1 MMKIGILTQP
11 LRTNYGGLLQCWALQ
26 RVLREL
32 GHEAWVVQRTYRFH
46 AFWRWGGRLA
56 KNLVRLLLGRK
67 WIAWTSRGEEAV
79 IQQHTRR
86 FVEGQIVP
94 RTSPIYSTRGL
105 RADYARRQYDAY
117 VVGSD
122 QVWRPI
128 FSPCQPDFFLGFLP
142 GEARVRR
149 VAYAA
154 SFGTDE
160 WEFPPKLAARCRALA
175 GKFDA
180 VSVRESGGVGLC
192 RAHLGVA
199 AEHVLDPTLLHGH
212 EAYERLVGEAGEAR
226 SAGDFFCYVLD
237 RSAETE
243 ALKRSVA
250 AELGVTAFEVMPR
263 VPGAAP
269 ASTPMAD
276 RVFPPVT
283 AWLRAF
289 MDAEYVLTD
298 SFHGSVFSIIFHRP
312 FVALGNADRGQ
323 ARFHSL
329 LGLFGLEDRLVTTG
343 RAEDV
348 AAKLREP
355 IDWARVDRIKRE
367 WQVKSTEFLRKA
379 LGEDGK

>member
-1 MMKIGILTQP
+1 MKIGILTQP

-26 RVLREL
+26 RALREL
-32 GHEAWVVQRTYRFH
+32 GHEAWVVQRQTDWHSFGWW
-46 AFWRWGGRLA
+46 AGNAA
-56 KNLVRLLLGRK
+56 KNVVRLLLGRPTMRVPRRK
-67 WIAWTSRGEEAV
+67 EENQ
-79 IQQHTRR
+79 IRQHTRR

-122 QVWRPI
+122 QVWRPVY
-128 FSPCQPDFFLGFLP
+128 SPCQPDFFLGFLP

-160 WEFPPKLAARCRALA
+160 WEFSARLAARCRALA

-199 AEHVLDPTLLHGH
+199 AEHVLDPTLLHGR
-212 EAYERLVGEAGEAR
+212 EAYEGLVSEAGEPR

-243 ALKRSVA
+243 ALKRNVA
-250 AELGVTAFEVMPR
+250 ESLGVTAFEVMPR

-269 ASTPMAD
+269 AGTPMAD
-276 RVFPPVT
+276 RVFPSVT

-312 FVALGNADRGQ
+312 FVALGNAGRGQ

-348 AAKLREP
+348 AEKLREP
-355 IDWARVDRIKRE
+355 IDWARVDRIKRA
-367 WQVKSTEFLRKA
+367 WQAKSREFLRKA
-379 LGEDGK
+379 LSEDGK

>member
-1 MMKIGILTQP
+1 MKIGILTQP

-26 RVLREL
+26 RALREM
-32 GHEAWVVQRTYRFH
+32 GREAWVVQRQTDFH
-46 AFWRWGGRLA
+46 ALRWQAGHTA
-56 KNLVRLLLGRK
+56 KNVVRLLLGRK
-67 WIAWTSRGEEAV
+67 WVAWPSRGEEAV

-86 FVEGQIVP
+86 FIAEQIVP
-94 RTSPIYSTRGL
+94 RTVPIYSTRGL
-105 RADYARRQYDAY
+105 RADYARQHYDAY

-128 FSPCQPDFFLGFLP
+128 YSPCQPDFFLGFLP
-142 GEARVRR
+142 GDARVRR

-160 WEFPPKLAARCRALA
+160 WEFPPRLSALCRRLA
-175 GKFDA
+175 GRFDA

-199 AEHVLDPTLLHGH
+199 AEHVLDPTLLHGR
-212 EAYERLVGEAGEAR
+212 EVYERLVGEAGEAR

-243 ALKRSVA
+243 ALKRRVA

-263 VPGAAP
+263 VAGAAP

-329 LGLFGLEDRLVTTG
+329 LGLFGLEDRLVTSG

>member
-1 MMKIGILTQP
+1 M
-11 LRTNYGGLLQCWALQ
+11 
-26 RVLREL
+26 
-32 GHEAWVVQRTYRFH
+32 
-46 AFWRWGGRLA
+46 
-56 KNLVRLLLGRK
+56 
-67 WIAWTSRGEEAV
+67 
-79 IQQHTRR
+79 
-86 FVEGQIVP
+86 P

-105 RADYARRQYDAY
+105 RADYARQRYDAY

-128 FSPCQPDFFLGFLP
+128 YSPCQPDFFLGFLP
-142 GEARVRR
+142 GEARMRR

-154 SFGTDE
+154 SFGTDK
-160 WEFPPKLAARCRALA
+160 WEFSPKLAARCRALA

-269 ASTPMAD
+269 AGTPMAD

-298 SFHGSVFSIIFHRP
+298 SFHGSVFSILFHRP
-312 FVALGNADRGQ
+312 FVALGNAGRGQ
-323 ARFHSL
+323 ARFRSL

-348 AAKLREP
+348 VSKLREP
-355 IDWARVDRIKRE
+355 VDWARVDGIKRE

>member
-1 MMKIGILTQP
+1 MKIGILTQP
-11 LRTNYGGLLQCWALQ
+11 LHTNYGGLLQCWALQ
-26 RVLREL
+26 RVLREM
-32 GHEAWVVQRTYRFH
+32 GHEAWVVQRQTDWHSFLWW
-46 AFWRWGGRLA
+46 ADNAA
-56 KNLVRLLLGRK
+56 KNVVRLLFGRPAMRVPHRK
-67 WIAWTSRGEEAV
+67 EEN
-79 IQQHTRR
+79 QMRQHTRR

-94 RTSPIYSTRGL
+94 RTMPIYSTRGL
-105 RADYARRQYDAY
+105 RADYARQHYDAY

-128 FSPCQPDFFLGFLP
+128 YSPCQPDFFLGFLP

-160 WEFPPKLAARCRALA
+160 WEVPPKLSARCRALA

-199 AEHVLDPTLLHGH
+199 AEHVLDPTLLHGR

-250 AELGVTAFEVMPR
+250 KELGLTAFEVMPR

-269 ASTPMAD
+269 AGTPMAD

-312 FVALGNADRGQ
+312 FVALGNAGRGQ

-348 AAKLREP
+348 TARLREP

-367 WQVKSTEFLRKA
+367 WQAKSTEFLRKA
-379 LGEDGK
+379 LNEDGK

>member
-1 MMKIGILTQP
+1 MKIGILTQP
-11 LRTNYGGLLQCWALQ
+11 LHTNYGGLLQCWALQ
-26 RVLREL
+26 RVLREM
-32 GHEAWVVQRTYRFH
+32 GHEAWVVQRQTDWHSFLWW
-46 AFWRWGGRLA
+46 ADNAA
-56 KNLVRLLLGRK
+56 KNVVRLLFGRPVMRVPRRK
-67 WIAWTSRGEEAV
+67 EENQ
-79 IQQHTRR
+79 IRQHTRR

-105 RADYARRQYDAY
+105 RADYARQRYDAY

-122 QVWRPI
+122 QVWRPVY
-128 FSPCQPDFFLGFLP
+128 SPCQPDFFLGFLP
-142 GEARVRR
+142 EKARVRR

-160 WEFPPKLAARCRALA
+160 WEFSARLAARCRALA
-175 GKFDA
+175 GRFDA

-199 AEHVLDPTLLHGH
+199 AEHVLDPTLLHGR

-263 VPGAAP
+263 VAGAAP

-343 RAEDV
+343 RAADV
-348 AAKLREP
+348 AEKLREP

>member
-1 MMKIGILTQP
+1 MKIGILTQP
-11 LRTNYGGLLQCWALQ
+11 LHTNYGGLLQCWALQ
-26 RVLREL
+26 RVLREM
-32 GHEAWVVQRTYRFH
+32 GHEAWVVQRQTDWHSFLWW
-46 AFWRWGGRLA
+46 AGNAA
-56 KNLVRLLLGRK
+56 KNVVRLLLGRPTMRVPRRK
-67 WIAWTSRGEEAV
+67 EENQ
-79 IQQHTRR
+79 IRQHTRR

-105 RADYARRQYDAY
+105 RADYARQRYDAY

-122 QVWRPI
+122 QVWRPVY
-128 FSPCQPDFFLGFLP
+128 SPCQPDFFLGFLP
-142 GEARVRR
+142 EKARVRR

-160 WEFPPKLAARCRALA
+160 WEFSARLAARCRALA
-175 GKFDA
+175 GRFDA

-199 AEHVLDPTLLHGH
+199 AEHVLDPTLLHGR
-212 EAYERLVGEAGEAR
+212 EAYEGLVSEAGEPR

-243 ALKRSVA
+243 ALKRNVA
-250 AELGVTAFEVMPR
+250 ESLGVTAFEVMPR

-269 ASTPMAD
+269 AGTPIGE

-312 FVALGNADRGQ
+312 FVALGNAGRGQ

-348 AAKLREP
+348 AEKLREP
-355 IDWARVDRIKRE
+355 IDWARVDRIKRA
-367 WQVKSTEFLRKA
+367 WQAKSREFLRKA
-379 LGEDGK
+379 LSEDGK

>member
-1 MMKIGILTQP
+1 MKIGILTQP

-26 RVLREL
+26 RVLREM

-67 WIAWTSRGEEAV
+67 WIAWTSRGEESV

-94 RTSPIYSTRGL
+94 RTAPIYSTRGL

-128 FSPCQPDFFLGFLP
+128 YSPCQPDFFLGFLS

-154 SFGTDE
+154 SFGTDK
-160 WEFPPKLAARCRALA
+160 WEFSPKLAARCRALA

-212 EAYERLVGEAGEAR
+212 EAYERLVG
-226 SAGDFFCYVLD
+226 
-237 RSAETE
+237 
-243 ALKRSVA
+243 
-250 AELGVTAFEVMPR
+250 
-263 VPGAAP
+263 
-269 ASTPMAD
+269 
-276 RVFPPVT
+276 
-283 AWLRAF
+283 
-289 MDAEYVLTD
+289 
-298 SFHGSVFSIIFHRP
+298 
-312 FVALGNADRGQ
+312 
-323 ARFHSL
+323 
-329 LGLFGLEDRLVTTG
+329 
-343 RAEDV
+343 
-348 AAKLREP
+348 
-355 IDWARVDRIKRE
+355 
-367 WQVKSTEFLRKA
+367 
-379 LGEDGK
+379 

>member
-1 MMKIGILTQP
+1 MKIGILTQP
-11 LRTNYGGLLQCWALQ
+11 LHTNYGGLLQCWALQ
-26 RVLREL
+26 RVLREM
-32 GHEAWVVQRTYRFH
+32 GHEAWVVQRQTDWHSFLWW
-46 AFWRWGGRLA
+46 ADNAA
-56 KNLVRLLLGRK
+56 KNVVRLLFGRPVMRVPRRK
-67 WIAWTSRGEEAV
+67 EENQ
-79 IQQHTRR
+79 IRQHTRR

-105 RADYARRQYDAY
+105 RADYARQHYDAY

-128 FSPCQPDFFLGFLP
+128 YSPCQPDFFLGFLP

-154 SFGTDE
+154 SFGTDK
-160 WEFPPKLAARCRALA
+160 WEFSPKLAARCRALA

-199 AEHVLDPTLLHGH
+199 AEHVLDPTLLHGR
-212 EAYERLVGEAGEAR
+212 EVYERLVGEAGEPR

-237 RSAETE
+237 RSAGME

-250 AELGVTAFEVMPR
+250 ESLGVMAFEVMPR

-269 ASTPMAD
+269 AGTPMAD

-312 FVALGNADRGQ
+312 FVALGNAGRGQ

-348 AAKLREP
+348 TARLREP

-367 WQVKSTEFLRKA
+367 WQAKSTEFLRKA
-379 LGEDGK
+379 LNEDGK

>member
-1 MMKIGILTQP
+1 MKIGILTQP

-26 RVLREL
+26 RALREL
-32 GHEAWVVQRTYRFH
+32 GHEAWVVQRERRYH
-46 AFWRWGGRLA
+46 AFWRWVYYCVSQRLFYQT
-56 KNLVRLLLGRK
+56 VYRQHRK
-67 WIAWTSRGEEAV
+67 WMYRKIEREIRQKVSC
-79 IQQHTRR
+79 
-86 FVEGQIVP
+86 FVAHSITP
-94 RTSPIYSTRGL
+94 RTRLIYSTQEL
-105 RADYARRQYDAY
+105 RNNYLRQRYEAY

-122 QVWRPI
+122 QVWRPLY
-128 FSPCQPDFFLGFLP
+128 SPCQTDFFLGFLP
-142 GEARVRR
+142 EKARVRR

-160 WEFPPKLAARCRALA
+160 WEFTPRLAARCRALA
-175 GKFDA
+175 GRFDA

-199 AEHVLDPTLLHGH
+199 AEHVLDPTLLHGR
-212 EAYERLVGEAGEAR
+212 EAYEGLVSEAGEPR
-226 SAGDFFCYVLD
+226 SAGNFFCYVLD
-237 RSAETE
+237 RSAGTE
-243 ALKRSVA
+243 ALKRNVA
-250 AELGVTAFEVMPR
+250 ESLGVTAFEVMPR

-269 ASTPMAD
+269 AGTPIED

-298 SFHGSVFSIIFHRP
+298 SFHGSVFSILFHRP
-312 FVALGNADRGQ
+312 FVALGNAERGQ

-348 AAKLREP
+348 AARLREP
-355 IDWARVDRIKRE
+355 VDWARVDGIKRA
-367 WQVKSTEFLRKA
+367 WQAKSREFLRKA

>member
-1 MMKIGILTQP
+1 MKIGILTQP
-11 LRTNYGGLLQCWALQ
+11 LHTNYGGLLQCWALQ
-26 RVLREL
+26 RVFREL
-32 GHEAWVVQRTYRFH
+32 GHEAWVVQRQTDWHSFGWW
-46 AFWRWGGRLA
+46 AGNAA
-56 KNLVRLLLGRK
+56 KNVVRLLLGRPTMRVPRRK
-67 WIAWTSRGEEAV
+67 EENQ
-79 IQQHTRR
+79 IRQHTRR

-94 RTSPIYSTRGL
+94 RTAAIYSTQGL

-122 QVWRPI
+122 QVWRPVY
-128 FSPCQPDFFLGFLP
+128 SPCQPDFFLGFLP
-142 GEARVRR
+142 EEARVRR

-160 WEFPPKLAARCRALA
+160 WEFSARLAARCRALA
-175 GKFDA
+175 GRFDA
-180 VSVRESGGVGLC
+180 VSVRESSGIGLC
-192 RAHLGVA
+192 RAHLDVA
-199 AEHVLDPTLLHGH
+199 AEHVLDPTLLHGR
-212 EAYERLVGEAGEAR
+212 EAYEGLVSEAGEPR
-226 SAGDFFCYVLD
+226 SAGNFFCYVLD

-269 ASTPMAD
+269 AGTPMAD

-312 FVALGNADRGQ
+312 FVALGNAGRGQ

-348 AAKLREP
+348 AARLREP

-367 WQVKSTEFLRKA
+367 WQVKSTEFLSKA
-379 LGEDGK
+379 LSEDGK

>member
-1 MMKIGILTQP
+1 MKIGILTQP
-11 LRTNYGGLLQCWALQ
+11 LHTNYGGLLQCWALQ
-26 RVLREL
+26 RVLREM
-32 GHEAWVVQRTYRFH
+32 GHEAWVVQRQTDWHSFLWW
-46 AFWRWGGRLA
+46 ADNAA
-56 KNLVRLLLGRK
+56 KNVVRLLFGRPVMRVPRRK
-67 WIAWTSRGEEAV
+67 EENQ
-79 IQQHTRR
+79 IGQHTRR

-94 RTSPIYSTRGL
+94 RTSPIYSTQGL
-105 RADYARRQYDAY
+105 RADYARQRYDAY

-128 FSPCQPDFFLGFLP
+128 YSPCQPDFFLGFLP
-142 GEARVRR
+142 GDARVRR

-154 SFGTDE
+154 SFGTDK
-160 WEFPPKLAARCRALA
+160 WEFSPKLAARCRALA

-199 AEHVLDPTLLHGH
+199 AEHVLDPTLLHGR
-212 EAYERLVGEAGEAR
+212 EVYERLVGEAGDPR
-226 SAGDFFCYVLD
+226 NAGDFFCYVLD

-250 AELGVTAFEVMPR
+250 AELGLTAFEVMPR

-269 ASTPMAD
+269 AGTPMAD

-298 SFHGSVFSIIFHRP
+298 SFHGSVFSIMFHRP
-312 FVALGNADRGQ
+312 FVALGNAGRGQ

-348 AAKLREP
+348 AARLREP

-367 WQVKSTEFLRKA
+367 WQVKSTEFLSKA

>member
-1 MMKIGILTQP
+1 MKIGILTQP
-11 LRTNYGGLLQCWALQ
+11 LHTNYGGLLQCWALQ
-26 RVLREL
+26 RVLREM
-32 GHEAWVVQRTYRFH
+32 GHEAWVVQRQTDWHSFLWW
-46 AFWRWGGRLA
+46 ADNAA
-56 KNLVRLLLGRK
+56 KNVVRLLFGRPVMRMPRRK
-67 WIAWTSRGEEAV
+67 EENQ
-79 IQQHTRR
+79 IRQHTRR

-105 RADYARRQYDAY
+105 RADYARQHYDAY

-128 FSPCQPDFFLGFLP
+128 YSPCQPDFFLGFLP

-154 SFGTDE
+154 SFGTDK
-160 WEFPPKLAARCRALA
+160 WEFSPKLSARCRALA
-175 GKFDA
+175 GRFDA

-199 AEHVLDPTLLHGH
+199 AEHVLDPTLLHGR
-212 EAYERLVGEAGEAR
+212 EAYEGLVSEAGEPR

-243 ALKRSVA
+243 ALKRRVA
-250 AELGVTAFEVMPR
+250 AELGLTAFEVMPR
-263 VPGAAP
+263 VAGAAP
-269 ASTPMAD
+269 AGTPMAD

-312 FVALGNADRGQ
+312 FVALGNAGRGQ

-367 WQVKSTEFLRKA
+367 WQVKSTEFLSKA
-379 LGEDGK
+379 LSEDGK

>member
-1 MMKIGILTQP
+1 MKIGILTQP
-11 LRTNYGGLLQCWALQ
+11 LHTNYGGLLQCWALQ
-26 RVLREL
+26 RVLREM
-32 GHEAWVVQRTYRFH
+32 GHEAWVVQRQTDWHSFLWW
-46 AFWRWGGRLA
+46 ADNAA
-56 KNLVRLLLGRK
+56 KNVVRLLLGRK
-67 WIAWTSRGEEAV
+67 WVAWTSRGEESV

-86 FVEGQIVP
+86 FIEGQIVP

-105 RADYARRQYDAY
+105 RADYARQRYDAY

-128 FSPCQPDFFLGFLP
+128 YSPCQPDFFLGFLP
-142 GEARVRR
+142 GEARMRR

-154 SFGTDE
+154 SFGTDK
-160 WEFPPKLAARCRALA
+160 WEFSPKLAARCRALA

-192 RAHLGVA
+192 RSHLGVV
-199 AEHVLDPTLLHGH
+199 AEHVLDPTLLHGR
-212 EAYERLVGEAGEAR
+212 EAYEGLVSEAGEPR
-226 SAGDFFCYVLD
+226 SAGNFFCYVLD
-237 RSAETE
+237 RSAGTE
-243 ALKRSVA
+243 ALKRNVA
-250 AELGVTAFEVMPR
+250 ESLGVTAFEVMPR

-269 ASTPMAD
+269 AGTPIED

-298 SFHGSVFSIIFHRP
+298 SFHGSVFSILFHRP
-312 FVALGNADRGQ
+312 FVALGNAERGQ

-348 AAKLREP
+348 AARLREP
-355 IDWARVDRIKRE
+355 VDWARVDGIKRA
-367 WQVKSTEFLRKA
+367 WQAKSREFLRKA
-379 LGEDGK
+379 LSEDGK

>member
-1 MMKIGILTQP
+1 MKIGILTQP

-26 RVLREL
+26 RVLRGM

-56 KNLVRLLLGRK
+56 KNVVRLLLGRR
-67 WIAWTSRGEEAV
+67 WITWTSRGDEAV
-79 IQQHTRR
+79 IGQHTRR
-86 FVEGQIVP
+86 FIERQIAP
-94 RTSPIYSTRGL
+94 RTAPIYSTRGL
-105 RADYARRQYDAY
+105 RADYARQGYDAY

-122 QVWRPI
+122 QVWRPAY
-128 FSPCQPDFFLGFLP
+128 SPCQTNYFLDFLP
-142 GEARVRR
+142 SAAQVRR

-160 WEFPPKLAARCRALA
+160 WEYPSGLAARCRRLA
-175 GKFDA
+175 SRFDA

-192 RAHLGVA
+192 RERLGVA
-199 AEHVLDPTLLHGH
+199 AAHVLDPTLLHGR
-212 EAYERLVGEAGEAR
+212 EAYERLVLEAGEPR
-226 SAGDFFCYVLD
+226 SAGDLFCYVLD
-237 RSAETE
+237 RSDGTD

-250 AELGVTAFEVMPR
+250 SALGRTAFEVMPR
-263 VPGAAP
+263 VSGAAP
-269 ASTPMAD
+269 VGTPMED

-289 MDAEYVLTD
+289 MDAECVLTD
-298 SFHGSVFSIIFHRP
+298 SFHGSVFSILFHRP
-312 FVALGNADRGQ
+312 FVALGNAGRGQ
-323 ARFHSL
+323 ARFRSL

-348 AAKLREP
+348 VSKLREP
-355 IDWARVDRIKRE
+355 VDWTRVDGIKAE
-367 WQVKSTEFLRKA
+367 WQAKSMEFLRKA